1 MNAIKISLLFLF
13 MAVAPNASFA
23 EQDRNAGPTDD
34 EPECDY
40 ITSIETL

>member
-1 MNAIKISLLFLF
+1 MSAINTYLLFLF
-13 MAVAPNASFA
+13 MVVATNASFA
-23 EQDRNAGPTDD
+23 EQDRNAEPTDD